1 MNTADAVVIGGGIAG
16 VSIAAELA
24 DRGLVVTLL
33 EAESTLAFHTTGRSA
48 AQYLVNYGNDVVR
61 RLTIAS
67 APFFAEGADDPLWS
81 IRPFMRVGG
90 DNMVEILRDEVA
102 AALALS
108 PATEFLDGDQARS
121 VVSALSADVA
131 GALYEPD
138 AMELDVAA
146 IHQTYVQR
154 VRRAGGTIIADARV
168 AALERTDSWIV
179 RAGDH
184 DISTPLVVNATGAW
198 GDSLGELAGAAPLGL
213 HPLRRTIGIAT
224 LPSTF
229 DPAIA
234 AGWPL
239 IGFEN
244 GDGGMDGYCRPEGRG
259 LLISPADETPSPPCD
274 ARAEEIDVAQ
284 ALDAARKWLDLDLRH
299 VSTSWAGLR
308 TFAGDRSPI
317 AGFDPEVP
325 GFFWM
330 VGQGGYGI
338 QMAPGLAA
346 AAASLAVDG
355 ALPSDLQAAGLQAQ
369 DLAPDR
375 PGVSAPLTSAH

>member
-24 DRGLVVTLL
+24 GRGLAVTLL

-48 AQYLVNYGNDVVR
+48 AQYLINYGNDIVR

-81 IRPFMRVGG
+81 IRPFMRVGR
-90 DNMVEILRDEVA
+90 DNMMEILRAEVA
-102 AALALS
+102 AALTLS
-108 PATEFLDGDQARS
+108 PVTEFLDGDEARA
-121 VVSALSADVA
+121 VVSALSPDVA

-154 VRRAGGTIIADARV
+154 IRRAGGEITTDARV
-168 AALERTDSWIV
+168 SALQPGDTWRV
-179 RAGDH
+179 LAGEH
-184 DISTPLVVNATGAW
+184 RISTPLVVNAAGAW
-198 GDSLGELAGAAPLGL
+198 GDSLGKLAGVTPLGL
-213 HPLRRTIGIAT
+213 YPLRRTIGVAT
-224 LPSTF
+224 IPPNI
-229 DPAIA
+229 DPATVA
-234 AGWPL
+234 AWPL
-239 IGFEN
+239 IGFES
-244 GDGGMDGYCRPEGRG
+244 GDGGMDGYCKPEGRG

-274 ARAEEIDVAQ
+274 ARPEEIDVAQ
-284 ALDAARKWLDLDLRH
+284 ALEAARRWLDLDLQH
-299 VSTSWAGLR
+299 ISTSWAGLR
-308 TFAGDRSPI
+308 TFAGDRSPV
-317 AGFDPEVP
+317 AGFDAEVP

-338 QMAPGLAA
+338 QMAPGLAT

-355 ALPSDLQAAGLQAQ
+355 TLPSDLQAAGLRAE

-375 PGVSAPLTSAH
+375 PGVLGPLTPAH

>member
-1 MNTADAVVIGGGIAG
+1 MDTADAVVIGGGIAG

-24 DRGLVVTLL
+24 ESGLAVTLL
-33 EAESTLAFHTTGRSA
+33 EGESTLAFHTTGRSA
-48 AQYLVNYGNDVVR
+48 AQYLINYGNDVVR

-81 IRPFMRVGG
+81 IRPFMRVGR

-102 AALALS
+102 AARALS
-108 PATEFLDGDQARS
+108 PVTEFLDGDQARA
-121 VVSALSADVA
+121 VVSALSPDVA

-154 VRRAGGTIIADARV
+154 IRRAGGTISTGARV
-168 AALERTDSWIV
+168 TALQHADTWTV
-179 RAGDH
+179 GAGDH
-184 DISTPLVVNATGAW
+184 RISTPLVVNAAGAW
-198 GDSLGELAGAAPLGL
+198 GDSLGELAGAAHLGL
-213 HPLRRTIGIAT
+213 HPLRRTIGVAT
-224 LPSTF
+224 LPSNV
-229 DPAIA
+229 DPSIA

-239 IGFEN
+239 IGFED
-244 GDGGMDGYCRPEGRG
+244 GEGGMDGYCKPEGRG

-274 ARAEEIDVAQ
+274 ARAEEIDVAR
-284 ALDAARKWLDLDLRH
+284 ALAAARKWLDLDLRH
-299 VSTSWAGLR
+299 ISTSWAGLR
-308 TFAGDRSPI
+308 TFAGDRSPV
-317 AGFDPEVP
+317 AGFDPYVP

-346 AAASLAVDG
+346 AAASLAVDR
-355 ALPSDLQAAGLQAQ
+355 ALPSNLAAAGLRAE

-375 PGVSAPLTSAH
+375 PGVSAPLTPAH